1 LLDTFKLSF
10 KKCVAESNM
19 IYFVLDVG
27 NKTFIITYGRKG
39 GKVKNENKED
49 NKQGV
54 AATVT

>member
-1 LLDTFKLSF
+1 
-10 KKCVAESNM
+10 M